1 MSLHFVPLQ
10 IADIRK
16 ETSDCVSIA
25 FDIPAD
31 KKALFR
37 FIQGQNITV
46 RAKIDNRDLRRSY
59 SICSAVQEDQLR
71 IAVKRVPGGL
81 FSEMAN
87 RSLKKGDWLE
97 VLPPTGQF
105 HVTLNPHH
113 KKHYL
118 AIAAG
123 SGITPVLSI
132 IKTTLH
138 TEPESQ
144 FTLIYGNR
152 SRASIIFFEELEA
165 LKNKYMDRFQ
175 LIHILSRERVE
186 TSIHFGRIDERKCA
200 ELQGKL
206 VDFDRVD
213 EIFICGPEAMIF
225 SARDWLL
232 QNGIEK
238 RKIHIELFN
247 TPGQNK
253 QQTAKPESTGERS
266 AKAMVTIKQ
275 DGRSF
280 DFELSYNDDSILD
293 GALKQGADLPY
304 ACKGG
309 VCATCRA
316 RLLEGQVQM
325 DANWALEPE
334 ELEHGFILTCQSH
347 PVSPRIVVD
356 FDAR

>member
-25 FDIPAD
+25 FAIPPD
-31 KKALFR
+31 KQAIFR

-46 RAKIDNRDLRRSY
+46 RAKIDNQDLRRSY
-59 SICSAVQEDQLR
+59 SICSGVQENQLR
-71 IAVKRVPGGL
+71 IAVKRVSGGL

-87 RSLKKGDWLE
+87 RTLKKGDWLE

-105 HVTLNPHH
+105 HVPLDPQH

-165 LKNKYMDRFQ
+165 IKNRYMDRFQ
-175 LIHILSRERVE
+175 LIHILSRERME

-206 VDFDRVD
+206 VDFGRMD
-213 EIFICGPEAMIF
+213 EIFLCGPEAMIF

-238 RKIHIELFN
+238 RKIHIELFS
-247 TPGQNK
+247 TPGQKK
-253 QQTAKPESTGERS
+253 QETANRKPAGTTGE
-266 AKAMVTIKQ
+266 KALVTIKQ

-280 DFELSYNDDSILD
+280 DFELPYNDDSILD